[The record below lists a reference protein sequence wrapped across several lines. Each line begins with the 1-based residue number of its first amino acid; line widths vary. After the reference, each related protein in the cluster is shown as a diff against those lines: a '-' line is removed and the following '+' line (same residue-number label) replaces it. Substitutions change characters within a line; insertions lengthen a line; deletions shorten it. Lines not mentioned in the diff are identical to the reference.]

1 MPRRL
6 IPARVVP
13 AHFLASAF
21 LLLSALP
28 VRAQTFDASRAGGPI
43 SVTAPWRYHPGDDP
57 SGQLG
62 WASPTFDDS
71 QWPLLR
77 IDKNRNDQG
86 YKNYSGY
93 AWYRLQIK
101 LPDTTEPLALGLD
114 YLTISQDV
122 FIDGRLAATMGHMHP
137 TPAWHG
143 QLTATTVIPIPPA
156 LNGHTV
162 QVALR
167 TWESPLA
174 APAATNGVA
183 ERLPIVATAEA
194 VRTLHTLTAT
204 QSLITQSPDWL
215 VDIVAAVIG
224 LFSLGLYALRP
235 RSTEYLW
242 AALWLLCVPL
252 EDATYLRRLFGHWE
266 VSHGVLIDQSILAL
280 GLACWLLFTW
290 RFVGSKTDWRLIS
303 GILLIACTPC
313 AVVLNITGVFSI
325 SESYLTW
332 AAISLLLAVLILVH
346 LVRLAW
352 RGNRD
357 AQMFL
362 VPFLLSTVMRS
373 VVYVRGAL
381 YYFGLMR
388 TSIPLA
394 LFQGPGFIVTWSHL
408 FDLLAYIAVA
418 AVLILRFTRSAEQ
431 EQRLT
436 GEIEAAR
443 AVQAQLVPAV
453 LPSTPHFHCEAAYI
467 AASEVGG
474 DLYQVFPQPDG
485 GVLVAIGDVSGKG
498 LKAAMLGT
506 LVVGALRALAQEN
519 LSPPLIL
526 TRLNAQ
532 LIHSSDGGFVTCLV
546 LRIAPDG
553 AATIANAGHLAPYCN
568 RDEIKLESGLPLGV
582 SVEAHYEQ
590 TTFQLAPGAT
600 LTFVSDG
607 IVEARNASGELFG
620 FDRTAAISTRAAEEI
635 ARAASTHGQQDD
647 ITVLT
652 LTYAPVEVLHA

>member
-1 MPRRL
+1 MPRRT
-6 IPARVVP
+6 IPARVAP
-13 AHFLASAF
+13 AVLLLA
-21 LLLSALP
+21 LLFLSALP
-28 VRAQTFDASRAGGPI
+28 LHAQTFDASRAGGPI
-43 SVTAPWRYHPGDDP
+43 TITAPWRYHPGDDP

-77 IDKNRNDQG
+77 IDKSRNDQG

-101 LPDTTEPLALGLD
+101 LPASTEHLALGLN
-114 YLTISQDV
+114 YLTSSQEV
-122 FIDGRLAATMGHMHP
+122 FIDGHLAATMGHMHP
-137 TPAWHG
+137 IPAWHG

-156 LNGHTV
+156 LNGQTI
-162 QVALR
+162 QLALR

-174 APAATNGVA
+174 APAAGNGMA
-183 ERLPIVATAEA
+183 ERLPVVATAEA
-194 VRTLHTLTAT
+194 VSTLHALTAT
-204 QSLITQSPDWL
+204 QAIVTRSPDWL
-215 VDIVAAVIG
+215 AAIVAAVIG

-252 EDATYLRRLFGHWE
+252 ENATYLRRLFGHWE
-266 VSHGVLIDQSILAL
+266 VSHGVLIDQSIQAF
-280 GLACWLLFTW
+280 GLACWLLFIW
-290 RFVGSKTDWRLIS
+290 RFVGSKTDWRLVS

-313 AVVLNITGVFSI
+313 AVVFNITGVFSI
-325 SESYLTW
+325 GETYLTW
-332 AAISLLLAVLILVH
+332 AAVSLLLVVLLLVH

-357 AQMFL
+357 AQLFL
-362 VPFLLSTVMRS
+362 VPFLLSTVISS

-381 YYFGLMR
+381 YFFGLLR
-388 TSIPLA
+388 STIALA
-394 LFQGPGFIVTWSHL
+394 LFQGPGFTVTWSHL
-408 FDLLAYIAVA
+408 FDLLSYLAVA

-443 AVQAQLVPAV
+443 AVQALLVPAV
-453 LPSTPHFHCEAAYI
+453 LPSTPLFKFEAAYI

-506 LVVGALRALAQEN
+506 LVVGALRALAQEQ
-519 LSPPLIL
+519 LSPSQIL
-526 TRLNAQ
+526 TRLNDQ
-532 LIHSSDGGFVTCLV
+532 LIQSSDGGFVTCLI

-553 AATIANAGHLAPYCN
+553 AATLANAGHLAPY
-568 RDEIKLESGLPLGV
+568 RKLKEIPLESGLPLGLSLDV
-582 SVEAHYEQ
+582 AYAETIFSLY
-590 TTFQLAPGAT
+590 PSDT
-600 LTFVSDG
+600 LVFVSDG
-607 IVEARNASGELFG
+607 IVEARNFEGELFG
-620 FDRTAAISTRAAEEI
+620 FERTRALTNLSAAQI
-635 ARAASTHGQQDD
+635 AATAQAHGQQDD

-652 LTYAPVEVLHA
+652 LTFAPVEVLHA